1 MLEMQVSSLGWEDPP
16 EKEMAA
22 PSSIHAWEI
31 PWTEEP
37 GRLRPWSH
45 KETRLKQ
52 LSMRTQEIFKEDQQM
67 DRGGVRCI

>member
-1 MLEMQVSSLGWEDPP
+1 MWVIPLGREDLL
-16 EKEMAA
+16 EKEMATD
-22 PSSIHAWEI
+22 SSIHAWEI

>member
-1 MLEMQVSSLGWEDPP
+1 
-16 EKEMAA
+16 MATD
-22 PSSIHAWEI
+22 SSIHAWEI